1 MFDNEIVELSVVVLS
16 GVGGGG
22 DVVSFVVV
30 ADDGAAVTGRIRLSL
45 PILSPNLGG
54 AETVS

>member
-1 MFDNEIVELSVVVLS
+1 MVL
-16 GVGGGG
+16 GGGG
-22 DVVSFVVV
+22 GADVVSFVVV
-30 ADDGAAVTGRIRLSL
+30 TAAAETGRIRLSL